1 MYTISLHNN
10 KTQLSTTQQC
20 PNLNPVATA
29 KTSEE
34 KWYVECS
41 IVGGKAHK
49 NGIFRLAKGERV
61 LSASQLKY
69 FGKTKKTS
77 KGSKKKKGCNCKH

>member
-1 MYTISLHNN
+1 MYAITLHNN

-41 IVGGKAHK
+41 IVG
-49 NGIFRLAKGERV
+49 AKPTRMAF
-61 LSASQLKY
+61 SA
-69 FGKTKKTS
+69 
-77 KGSKKKKGCNCKH
+77 